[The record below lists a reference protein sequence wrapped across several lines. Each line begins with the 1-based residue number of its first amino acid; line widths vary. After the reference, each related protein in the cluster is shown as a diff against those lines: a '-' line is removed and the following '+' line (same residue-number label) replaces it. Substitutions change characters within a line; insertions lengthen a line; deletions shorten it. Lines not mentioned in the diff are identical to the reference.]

1 MWDKVG
7 AKNWRRPLL
16 LQPDNFTPP
25 SRTPWGGTR
34 IAGHLKREL
43 GLATTKVVGESWE
56 LSVEPDFPSL
66 VVDGPPFD
74 DVVRADPEAWLGREE
89 PLGSTGLLVKLLDA
103 DDDLS
108 VQIHPIDDDPA
119 LDSDQSGKPE
129 SWYVVDA
136 RPGAGLY
143 LGFVEGVG
151 HREVERALAIGSD
164 LSALLQFVPVQPGD
178 AFVIEPGTPHA
189 VGRGVTLLEPQ
200 RVLPKKRGVTYRYW
214 DWNRRYDEEGQPD
227 PTGRPR
233 ALHAERALAVTR
245 WDRPGTR
252 ELLAAIRTRAGIPDL
267 GDTACLEPIISA
279 GGPLT
284 SPVFD
289 VSRLSGM
296 GQIELPAA
304 PALRSITVLS
314 GSVCLDWPRGT
325 VRVPQG
331 QTAALPACLRSLTAT
346 LDAAHAIM
354 CHLI

>member
-34 IAGHLKREL
+34 IAGHLKRDLEL
-43 GLATTKVVGESWE
+43 AATGVVGESWE

-66 VVDGPPFD
+66 VVGGPPFD
-74 DVVRADPEAWLGREE
+74 DVIRADPEAWLGREK

-108 VQIHPIDDDPA
+108 IQIHPSDDDPA

-136 RPGAGLY
+136 RADAGLY

-151 HREVERALAIGSD
+151 RSEVEQALAAQAD

-200 RVLPKKRGVTYRYW
+200 RVLPEKRGVTYRYW
-214 DWNRRYDEEGQPD
+214 DWNRRYDEKGQPD
-227 PTGRPR
+227 PTGRRR
-233 ALHAERALAVTR
+233 ALHEARALAVTR
-245 WDRPGTR
+245 WDRPGTS
-252 ELLAAIRTRAGIPDL
+252 ELLSAIRTRAGVPDL
-267 GDTACLEPIISA
+267 DKAARLEPIISED
-279 GGPLT
+279 GPLA
-284 SPVFD
+284 SAVFR
-289 VSRLSGM
+289 VSRLSGT
-296 GQIELPAA
+296 GRVELPAA
-304 PALRSITVLS
+304 PALRSITVLA
-314 GSVCLDWPRGT
+314 GSVCLDAPEQS
-325 VRVPQG
+325 VRVGQG
-331 QTAALPACLRSLTAT
+331 QTAALPACLASLTAT
-346 LDAAHAIM
+346 LDAAHAM
-354 CHLI
+354 VCHLV